1 MSSRAGIYYW
11 KCDRA
16 AALHGTSLAAEARD
30 APAVA
35 RKLEQMLRAPLRID
49 ALAVRPAGGQGNHLT
64 FTAHAGAQSWF
75 LRVEDGPEGDDYM
88 EVESALLTALRPLG
102 VPVPQVLYSDA
113 TRANSPFAVQV
124 LEHVRAPDLNQAFKS
139 GHLDLE
145 AALARIGGA
154 VAQWQALPV
163 RRFGPFDIAALRAGR
178 GFVGLH
184 AHADDYYFLNFERH
198 CEYLVQHRF
207 LDTREAADLHAL
219 ARRHQPLLRDT
230 APCLVHKD
238 LALWN
243 VLGDASTDRSGGHLV
258 FIDWDDAVGG
268 DAMDDFSLLACFHP
282 AAAVR
287 AAIAAYSQKKPLPA
301 DHAARFWLHL
311 LRNMLLKAVI
321 RVGAG
326 YFERNDNLFLLGAG
340 GGAGLKAFTL
350 ARLRA
355 AADALR
361 EGRGTIDYE

>member
-16 AALHGTSLAAEARD
+16 AALHGTSLQGAERD
-30 APAVA
+30 APRVA
-35 RKLEQMLRAPLRID
+35 RRLEEMLRAPLGAD
-49 ALAVRPAGGQGNHLT
+49 ALEVRPAGGQGNHLT

-75 LRVEDGPEGDDYM
+75 VRVEDGPEGDDYM
-88 EVESALLTALRPLG
+88 EVESALLAALRPLG
-102 VPVPQVLYSDA
+102 VAVPRVFYSDA
-113 TRANSPFAVQV
+113 TRVQAPYAVQV
-124 LEHVRAPDLNQAFKS
+124 LEHIRAPDLNQAFKA
-139 GHLDLE
+139 GALDLE
-145 AALARIGGA
+145 AALARIGA
-154 VAQWQALPV
+154 VVAQWQALQV
-163 RRFGPFDIAALRAGR
+163 EGFGPFDIAALRAGR

-198 CEYLVQHRF
+198 CAYLAQHG
-207 LDTREAADLHAL
+207 LLGAAEAADLLTL
-219 ARRHQPLLRDT
+219 ARRYQPLLHGT
-230 APCLVHKD
+230 TPCLVHKD

-243 VLGDASTDRSGGHLV
+243 VMGNVSHDPSGGALT

-268 DAMDDFSLLACFHP
+268 DAMDDLSLLACFHP
-282 AAAVR
+282 TPAVR
-287 AAIAAYSQKKPLPA
+287 AALEAYAREKALPS
-301 DHAARFWLHL
+301 DYAARFWLHL

-321 RVGAG
+321 RAGAG

-350 ARLRA
+350 ARLRT

-361 EGRGTIDYE
+361 EGRATIDYE